1 MPVSLIHYHLMSL
14 FDCFPRLLECLKALL
29 NAFQM
34 TPAHPHSV
42 SPCSVSVTIIIAL
55 FKAFQTT
62 PARPHSISPCSASV
76 TIVIG
81 QSLLLLLLIHLVGL
95 DAR

>member
-14 FDCFPRLLECLKALL
+14 FDRFPRLLECSKALL

-34 TPAHPHSV
+34 TPARPHSV
-42 SPCSVSVTIIIAL
+42 SPCSV
-55 FKAFQTT
+55 
-62 PARPHSISPCSASV
+62 SV

-81 QSLLLLLLIHLVGL
+81 QSLLLLLLLLIHLVGL